1 MNQSFRVDLEPIRNG
16 ISAIR
21 LRGYLDAYTAPQ
33 LDTLIAGLLEQN
45 SIRIIVDCT
54 ELDYISSAGLGVFM
68 AYIEPIRAAGGDLKF
83 CSLNESIAM
92 IMDMLGFQHIFHI
105 TENVDQALNAF
116 ETSSERQ

>member
-1 MNQSFRVDLEPIRNG
+1 VNQGFRADLEPKGKG
-16 ISAIR
+16 IFVIR

-45 SIRIIVDCT
+45 SNRIIVDCA

-68 AYIEPIRAAGGDLKF
+68 AYIEPTRAAGGDLKF
-83 CSLNESIAM
+83 CSLNERIAM

-105 TENVDQALNAF
+105 TEHFDQALRAF
-116 ETSSERQ
+116 ETPSD